1 MTDIVERTT
10 TWLRERPGRLFDLWT
25 VITVALVIAIFLFC
39 ALMWNSP
46 WLRPALATGGAGL
59 AALLGPIPGMLSPN
73 ASRKWLSTALV
84 AALIAAGT
92 WFATRDLDDRL
103 RAAESEHTLLEE
115 RLTTEWSS
123 FEGVLSGLA
132 PGELDAFILQSARQ
146 YKSLYKKKQFQALRD
161 FTLAMLEV
169 RPTNGHALYYA
180 GEAARFL
187 GDTQAM
193 FNQFQNYIAASD
205 QEAMARDGDAAAC
218 YARPN
223 GYRAERLGW
232 IAHLMANAYLDRA
245 DAADDGAR
253 LKLLGD
259 ALNYEQ
265 QNLNLVKWKRPSV
278 DQGFHADPNTR
289 SSCEVLG
296 AIAQGLVTLGKSD
309 KAIVALRRKTL
320 WASCPDG

>member
-1 MTDIVERTT
+1 
-10 TWLRERPGRLFDLWT
+10 
-25 VITVALVIAIFLFC
+25 
-39 ALMWNSP
+39 
-46 WLRPALATGGAGL
+46 
-59 AALLGPIPGMLSPN
+59 
-73 ASRKWLSTALV
+73 
-84 AALIAAGT
+84 
-92 WFATRDLDDRL
+92 
-103 RAAESEHTLLEE
+103 
-115 RLTTEWSS
+115 
-123 FEGVLSGLA
+123 
-132 PGELDAFILQSARQ
+132 
-146 YKSLYKKKQFQALRD
+146 
-161 FTLAMLEV
+161 MLEV